1 MLLLLYAKHA
11 SPTGDVI
18 FRSQASLIREGLAE
32 DLSETTLSKSDLIL
46 SFTIEVV
53 VLEVRGLKSLHP
65 NRVVYCTMEVEGSD
79 KLQTDHAHAS
89 KPL

>member
-1 MLLLLYAKHA
+1 MNY
-11 SPTGDVI
+11 
-18 FRSQASLIREGLAE
+18 RSQASLIRDGLAE
-32 DLSETTLSKSDLIL
+32 DHSEATLSKSDVIL

-53 VLEVRGLKSLHP
+53 VLEVRGLKSLQP
-65 NRVVYCTMEVEGSD
+65 NRVVFCTMEVEGSD

>member
-1 MLLLLYAKHA
+1 MCQRFREAKVLVLLLN
-11 SPTGDVI
+11 
-18 FRSQASLIREGLAE
+18 RSQASLVREGLAE

-46 SFTIEVV
+46 SFTVEVV
-53 VLEVRGLKSLHP
+53 VLEVRGLKSLQP

-79 KLQTDHAHAS
+79 KLQTDHAHAC